1 MEWTRE
7 YLGGPEDEIMGL
19 WENVTIDYGVMPVLE
34 SQRLY
39 NAKKI
44 IQERDYFQRGH
55 GRKLA
60 VSDLGGWTG
69 EICGVLIP
77 RFDGTVV
84 TSTTLVMTE
93 NTKRNLREM
102 ATRIVAEEPL
112 LLESVSGAG
121 KSFLIDEI
129 AKLFGRYEGM
139 SHLMCL

>member
-1 MEWTRE
+1 
-7 YLGGPEDEIMGL
+7 MGF
-19 WENVTIDYGVMPVLE
+19 WENVTIDYGVLPVLE

-44 IQERDYFQRGH
+44 IRERDYFQQGH

-60 VSDLGGWTG
+60 VSDLRGFTG

-77 RFDGTVV
+77 RFGGTIPS
-84 TSTTLVMTE
+84 STTLVMTE
-93 NTKRNLREM
+93 NTRRNLREM
-102 ATRIVAEEPL
+102 ATRVVAEEPM

-129 AKLFGRYEGM
+129 AKLFGRYDGM
-139 SHLMCL
+139 SHLTRF